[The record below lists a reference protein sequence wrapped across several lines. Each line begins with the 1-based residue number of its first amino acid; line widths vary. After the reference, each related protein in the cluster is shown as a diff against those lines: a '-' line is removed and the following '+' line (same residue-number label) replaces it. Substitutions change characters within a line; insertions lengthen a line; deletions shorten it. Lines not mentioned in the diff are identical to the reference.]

1 MEINKEQQ
9 ASLLIQPALIR
20 LIDQIRKQLET
31 SDWRG
36 SYQTLESWP
45 EGTTP
50 ETKATVVNLQA
61 QLDTAPPEQMA
72 QLNQA
77 LSHLPQPELTYL
89 LQLTKQD
96 HRVDVDL
103 WELCYQICFG
113 NYDPARRQGL
123 EEIQVD
129 TSLIEP
135 AGEVDWHRLDDKA
148 QQVVARV
155 FDQLPAAEV
164 GT

>member
-1 MEINKEQQ
+1 MEMSKEQQ
-9 ASLLIQPALIR
+9 ASLLIQPTLIR

-36 SYQTLESWP
+36 TYQTQETWP
-45 EGTTP
+45 AGTTP
-50 ETKATVVNLQA
+50 ETKATVINLQT
-61 QLDTAPPEQMA
+61 QLDSAPPEQMD

-96 HRVDVDL
+96 HQVEVDL
-103 WELCYQICFG
+103 WDLCYRICFQ
-113 NYDPARRQGL
+113 NYQPASPQGVD
-123 EEIQVD
+123 EIQVD

-135 AGEVDWHRLDDKA
+135 AGDLDWHRLDDKA
-148 QQVVARV
+148 QQVVAHV
-155 FDQLPAAEV
+155 FDQLPEADV